1 MTRTQLYLEEDL
13 SETLRLVSRD
23 TGLTMSE
30 LVRRAVRERYLG
42 DRAKRKQA
50 MQAVVGIRQSRPDLP
65 DTERYIRQLH
75 HGSRLDRLTG

>member
-50 MQAVVGIRQSRPDLP
+50 MQAVVGIRQAHPDLP
-65 DTERYIRQLH
+65 DTKSYIRQLRR
-75 HGSRLDRLTG
+75 GSRLDRLTG